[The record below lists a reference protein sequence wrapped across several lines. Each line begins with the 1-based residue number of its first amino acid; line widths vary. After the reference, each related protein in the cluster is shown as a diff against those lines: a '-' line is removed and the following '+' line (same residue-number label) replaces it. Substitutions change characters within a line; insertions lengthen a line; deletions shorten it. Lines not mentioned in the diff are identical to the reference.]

1 MEGLKDSRRPPDEIA
16 KWDGETGAKWVR
28 HAADLDKM
36 LSPFSEAVVGAV
48 GRHGPIL
55 DVGCGAGALTIRLA
69 QIAGAA
75 VGVDVS
81 DALLTLAWTRA
92 DAACSPAVFLR
103 QDAARHRTAVPYDTI
118 ASRFGVMFFDDPA
131 RAFSNLHAATRPGGE
146 LVFTAWRDLSRNPWA
161 ELPVRLAEP
170 LLGHPF
176 PPPPAGT
183 PGPFAFA
190 DDVHVRALLNEA
202 GWSDIVLTPVRSQIV
217 LPGRNERDAAAF
229 IVTLGPMSGKL
240 EKAGIDPAHLAEVVS
255 DHLSHDQYGD
265 IALPG
270 EAWLV
275 QARA

>member
-1 MEGLKDSRRPPDEIA
+1 MEGLKDSRRQPDEIA

-28 HAADLDKM
+28 HADDLDKM
-36 LSPFSEAVVGAV
+36 LSPFSEAVLGAV
-48 GRHGPIL
+48 SQRGPIL

-69 QIAGAA
+69 QMAGAA

-81 DALLTLAWTRA
+81 DALLTLAWARA
-92 DAACSPAVFLR
+92 DAARSPAVFLR
-103 QDAARHRTAVPYDTI
+103 QDAARHRTAVPYDTVT
-118 ASRFGVMFFDDPA
+118 SRFGVMFFDDPA
-131 RAFSNLHAATRPGGE
+131 RAFSNLHAATRPGGQ
-146 LVFTAWRDLSRNPWA
+146 LVFTAWRNLSRNPWA

-170 LLGHPF
+170 LLGHAF
-176 PPPPAGT
+176 PPPPAGK

-190 DDVHVRALLNEA
+190 DDDHVQALLKEA
-202 GWSDIVLTPVRSQIV
+202 GWSDIVLTPIRSRIV
-217 LPGRNERDAAAF
+217 LPGRDERGAAEF
-229 IVTLGPMSGKL
+229 IVGLGPMSGKL
-240 EKAGIDPAHLAEVVS
+240 ETAGIDPAHLTDVVA